1 MVIRCRASSI
11 KLMLEPGIGY
21 HKKWR
26 WFRMLEKSCTEFLNM
41 LSSKEPVP
49 GGGGASA
56 YVGALGIALGS
67 MVGNLTLGK
76 KKYQDVEE
84 EIKELLVKSEA
95 VMIELIK
102 LVDKDAEAFFPLS
115 QAYGL
120 PKNTNEE
127 KAERDKV
134 LQGAL
139 VGASQ
144 VPLDIARSCCKAL
157 DLLEEYSLK
166 GTRIAISDVG
176 VGAYFAKAA
185 LLGAKLNVLI
195 NTNLMKDEK
204 LKKEIETELN
214 GLVEKYSKKADEI
227 YAFVEKAIT
236 G

>member
-1 MVIRCRASSI
+1 
-11 KLMLEPGIGY
+11 
-21 HKKWR
+21 
-26 WFRMLEKSCTEFLNM
+26 MLEKSCTEFLNL

-56 YVGALGIALGS
+56 YVGALGMALGS

-95 VMIELIK
+95 VMIELIS

-120 PKNTNEE
+120 PKNTDEE
-127 KAERDKV
+127 KAERERV

-139 VGASQ
+139 VGATQ
-144 VPLDIARSCCKAL
+144 VPLDIARCSCKAL
-157 DLLEEYSLK
+157 DLLEEYGKK

-195 NTNLMKDEK
+195 NTAMMKDER
-204 LKKEIETELN
+204 LKQSIENELEE
-214 GLVEKYSKKADEI
+214 LIEKYTEKADEI
-227 YAFVEKAIT
+227 YLNVEKAIT
-236 G
+236 R